1 MQGRCRSCK
10 SATPVETWHAAA
22 AAAVSRRRA
31 FTLAGLGTTT
41 HGGRSATAT
50 RAHTAQS
57 GHSTCFLID
66 CAPAPVP
73 APAPLREEHPAGE
86 LSTIPALASWSLRC
100 QHTVI
105 QVKNIWVGSKIFE
118 ENRKDGR
125 LEVPRHQWR
134 RWRLIHRPPV
144 SCSERANCPSCGW
157 VLLQFPCLHNPT
169 ICKHFASQTP
179 HRRVTSS
186 PHRVPSPDPADWKL
200 TVNCY
205 DDTHFAVDIA
215 NTKFTSQ
222 FTVLLYCISNPPK
235 FYIIFSG
242 KI

>member
-1 MQGRCRSCK
+1 MPRKRKNVLLLMYFSSKISPCPHYISDWRMQGRCRSCK

-105 QVKNIWVGSKIFE
+105 QVKNI
-118 ENRKDGR
+118 
-125 LEVPRHQWR
+125 
-134 RWRLIHRPPV
+134 
-144 SCSERANCPSCGW
+144 
-157 VLLQFPCLHNPT
+157 
-169 ICKHFASQTP
+169 
-179 HRRVTSS
+179 
-186 PHRVPSPDPADWKL
+186 
-200 TVNCY
+200 
-205 DDTHFAVDIA
+205 
-215 NTKFTSQ
+215 
-222 FTVLLYCISNPPK
+222 
-235 FYIIFSG
+235 
-242 KI
+242 

>member
-1 MQGRCRSCK
+1 MCMVHPRSPRAHIISRSRSCK

-31 FTLAGLGTTT
+31 FTLAGLGGHNT
-41 HGGRSATAT
+41 RRPQRYTAT

-73 APAPLREEHPAGE
+73 APAPLREHPAGE
-86 LSTIPALASWSLRC
+86 LSTIPALASWSLRR

-105 QVKNIWVGSKIFE
+105 QVKNIWVASKIFE

-125 LEVPRHQWR
+125 LEESGHQWR

-144 SCSERANCPSCGW
+144 SCSERANCPSCVGW
-157 VLLQFPCLHNPT
+157 LLLQFSCLHNPT

-186 PHRVPSPDPADWKL
+186 PHRGPSPHPADWKL

-205 DDTHFAVDIA
+205 DDTHFAVDIVS
-215 NTKFTSQ
+215 T
-222 FTVLLYCISNPPK
+222 
-235 FYIIFSG
+235 
-242 KI
+242 